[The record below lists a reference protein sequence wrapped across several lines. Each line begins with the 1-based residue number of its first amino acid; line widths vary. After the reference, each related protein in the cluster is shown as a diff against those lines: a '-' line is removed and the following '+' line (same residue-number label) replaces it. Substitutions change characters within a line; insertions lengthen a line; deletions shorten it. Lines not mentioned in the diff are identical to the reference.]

1 MTDPQ
6 RLAEATLLACPW
18 GDTAHHV
25 RPTVVAVSGKSR
37 EQHCVTCDNCLSS
50 GPIRETRADAI
61 AAWNT
66 RSSTTALEIGRAM
79 ERERCAGIADES
91 AVRHK
96 RDKESLDGLSM
107 TRGQTRDRHFCM
119 QTAAEGIAAAIR
131 STAPEIDVEV
141 LVEKVARAICIA
153 DDVNPDFRSVGIGA
167 RMPEGKEYALWEARV
182 VQARA
187 VLATLTARQQEK

>member
-6 RLAEATLLACPW
+6 RLADATLLPCPW
-18 GDTAHHV
+18 GNATHHV

-66 RSSTTALEIGRAM
+66 RSSTAALEIGRAM
-79 ERERCAGIADES
+79 GREEAA
-91 AVRHK
+91 
-96 RDKESLDGLSM
+96 KELD
-107 TRGQTRDRHFCM
+107 
-119 QTAAEGIAAAIR
+119 AAAKAETDDDDPVIKQFATDYAAIIR
-131 STAPEIDVEV
+131 SAAPEIDVEV
-141 LVEKVARAICIA
+141 LVEKVIEAIEGEVWVV
-153 DDVNPDFRSVGIGA
+153 DDKERVRGIEDA
-167 RMPEGKEYALWEARV
+167 
-182 VQARA
+182 ARA